1 MATRNLQVY
10 SNGVYVELSPVPL
23 VGISDSFNR
32 NEAGFLNQETTIT
45 LDGYAISD
53 SGLCG
58 SAGTHLKVPPVCAG
72 VGSTQNGS
80 NAGANVAQAQTIREK
95 FSLGSE
101 ISIKLADAGGYVY
114 TSFNQCFVDSVNI
127 EQGDWA
133 TYVKYQVVLKS
144 YTGQDCSQQPTGA
157 ANISLC
163 HGASTPLR
171 LTPRDSGV
179 ITDYSESFSIEPI
192 VGEYGAS
199 SAGFA
204 GAPKVGSIYYKGSS
218 SISVS
223 AKSLGNRRVINCGG
237 GGPASQ
243 DTGWQIARDLFSE
256 LHGDPKNP
264 SRRREFLLNNGL
276 FDYAGQTSYSTGPIG
291 FEMYNLT
298 RRQSIDVHTGTFSI
312 TDDFIIA
319 PTGSTAL
326 ETWNTSYDSS
336 NDSSTPT
343 VSIQGTIKGL
353 TQLSVDDQTRN
364 YAEINTPPKSGTI
377 DAALARYHQIS
388 NQLNYGNNCDLYRR
402 AQTAAPYNL
411 NSGPASIS
419 FSTNDITGEVS
430 YTVTYD
436 ARPYNFFTGVIS
448 ESINVEDTLPGDS
461 YTTIPILG
469 RPTGPILQYLYGRTE
484 YRRTLSID
492 LLFDSTVVGTAVTF
506 PTGDRSNLL
515 ASKPSIRQ
523 GFKEQLASL
532 ISAYSPAYENGIL
545 NWMQD
550 PPVETWN
557 QSECRYTCTVSWIYE
572 LNK

>member
-1 MATRNLQVY
+1 MSTRNLQVY
-10 SNGVYVELSPVPL
+10 SNGAYVDLSPAPF

-53 SGLCG
+53 SAACG
-58 SAGTHLKVPPVCAG
+58 TAGRTQPVPPVCK
-72 VGSTQNGS
+72 GSNQGRGS

-95 FSLGSE
+95 FGRGRE
-101 ISIKLADAGGYVY
+101 ISVRLADAGGYVH
-114 TSFNQCFVDSVNI
+114 TSLNQCFVESVNI
-127 EQGDWA
+127 EQGDWS

-144 YTGQDCSQQPTGA
+144 YTGQDCNKNSAGA

-163 HGASTPLR
+163 HGASAPLR

-179 ITDYSESFSIEPI
+179 ITDYSESFNIEPI
-192 VGEYGAS
+192 VGDYGAS
-199 SAGFA
+199 GQGLAGE
-204 GAPKVGSIYYKGSS
+204 PKVGSIYYKGSS
-218 SISVS
+218 SVSVS
-223 AKSLGNRRVINCGG
+223 AKSLGNRRVIGCGG
-237 GGPASQ
+237 NGAANE

-256 LHGDPKNP
+256 LHGDPSNP
-264 SRRREFLLNNGL
+264 SRRRQFLLNNGL
-276 FDYAGQTSYSTGPIG
+276 FSYDSSQTTYGNTVG

-326 ETWNTSYDSS
+326 ETWNISYDSS
-336 NDSSTPT
+336 NDSSSPT
-343 VSIQGTIKGL
+343 VSVQGTIKGL
-353 TQLSVDDQTRN
+353 TQMSVDAQTRN
-364 YAEINTPPKSGTI
+364 YTELGTTPNSGAI
-377 DAALARYHQIS
+377 DAALSRYHEIS
-388 NQLNYGNNCDLYRR
+388 NNLDYGVCDLYTR
-402 AQTAAPYNL
+402 AQTAAPHNL
-411 NSGPASIS
+411 NSGPVSIS

-436 ARPYNFFTGVIS
+436 ARPYNFFTGVLT

-492 LLFDSTVVGTAVTF
+492 LLFDSAVVGTAVTF

-515 ASKPSIRQ
+515 SSKPSIRA

-532 ISAYSPAYENGIL
+532 ISAYSPAYEDGIL